1 MTVRAASLLALTV
14 LFAAGCGPKIVVP
27 FLEPGAAVVDGH
39 DVPMRVYRERLEV
52 SRHQDPLA
60 GVEAAV
66 PTPLPAQRLED
77 FTIDQLV
84 REEITRQEAQRRG
97 IKISD
102 RAVDARMAMLRSQA
116 GADAF
121 EAALR
126 RNGFT
131 SESFKGFQRALLIE
145 VALVKAM
152 ARERVRGVEEALR
165 SGRSFASVAGQWSDD
180 SATAA
185 KGGDIGWIVPDELPE
200 PELAAAMRTL
210 DSGGLPST
218 IETAR
223 GYVVAAVLERRGEE
237 VRLAVIL
244 ILAPAIDLYSAESRP
259 SWFDRWVSIRR
270 ESLASAGR
278 IQFRVGSRSGG

>member
-1 MTVRAASLLALTV
+1 MIGRAASLLDLTAV
-14 LFAAGCGPKIVVP
+14 FSAGCGPKIVVP

-52 SRHQDPLA
+52 SRHRDPLA
-60 GVEAAV
+60 GIEAAV
-66 PTPLPAQRLED
+66 PSPLPAQRLED

-84 REEITRQEAQRRG
+84 REEIVRQEAERRG

-102 RAVDARMAMLRSQA
+102 RAVDARIATLRSQA
-116 GADAF
+116 GAEAF
-121 EAALR
+121 EAAVR

-131 SESFKGFQRALLIE
+131 SESFKGFERALLAE
-145 VALVKAM
+145 VALVKVM
-152 ARERVRGVEEALR
+152 ARERVRAVEEALR

-180 SATAA
+180 SGTAA
-185 KGGDIGWIVPDELPE
+185 KGGDIGWIVPGELPE
-200 PELAAAMRTL
+200 RELAAAVKTL
-210 DSGGLPST
+210 DSGGQPST

-223 GYVVAAVLERRGEE
+223 GYVADAVLERRGEE
-237 VRLAVIL
+237 VHLAVIV

-270 ESLASAGR
+270 ESLVSDGR